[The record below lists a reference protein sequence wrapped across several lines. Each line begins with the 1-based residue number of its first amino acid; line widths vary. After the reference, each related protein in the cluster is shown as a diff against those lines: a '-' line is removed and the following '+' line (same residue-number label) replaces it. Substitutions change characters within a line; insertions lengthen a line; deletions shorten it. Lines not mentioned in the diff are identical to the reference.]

1 MNGTSSTNNETIPI
15 NENSV
20 IEAKSGLKD
29 MKIKSPDKVIIGHLN
44 INSIRNKFD
53 TLSYT
58 IENNID
64 ILLISETK
72 LDDSYPSAQFSLNGF
87 KEPYRY
93 DRNSR
98 GGGLLLYVR
107 DDIPS
112 KNLRIKS
119 IFNIELILI
128 EINLRKRKWLLC
140 GSYNTHRNQSSNHLK
155 CLNNILDE
163 LTVI

>member
-64 ILLISETK
+64 ILFQK
-72 LDDSYPSAQFSLNGF
+72 LN
-87 KEPYRY
+87 
-93 DRNSR
+93 
-98 GGGLLLYVR
+98 
-107 DDIPS
+107 
-112 KNLRIKS
+112 
-119 IFNIELILI
+119 
-128 EINLRKRKWLLC
+128 
-140 GSYNTHRNQSSNHLK
+140 
-155 CLNNILDE
+155 
-163 LTVI
+163 

>member
-29 MKIKSPDKVIIGHLN
+29 MKIKTPNKVIIGHLN

-53 TLSYT
+53 KLSYT

-72 LDDSYPSAQFSLNGF
+72 LDYSYPSAQLSLNGF
-87 KEPYRY
+87 KTGP
-93 DRNSR
+93 
-98 GGGLLLYVR
+98 
-107 DDIPS
+107 
-112 KNLRIKS
+112 
-119 IFNIELILI
+119 
-128 EINLRKRKWLLC
+128 
-140 GSYNTHRNQSSNHLK
+140 
-155 CLNNILDE
+155 
-163 LTVI
+163 